1 VALAQRVGRGCG
13 GTFQLSGFIA
23 DRFFVL
29 RFGDKHRSTIRMKN
43 PPVKMNKIQC
53 LPTPPDA
60 QGGFT
65 RREFLTRALG
75 AAALLGFPT
84 IIPATALGRDGKAP
98 PSERVLV
105 GVIGCGV
112 QGRFVPKYEQG
123 GQAEIV
129 ALADP
134 CATAIRDWK
143 AKCGPERV
151 LREYVDFR
159 ELLTSDV
166 DLVHIATGDYWHVP
180 MALMAARAG
189 KHMYVEKPLALS
201 IEQAL
206 ACREIG
212 AEHNVQFQYGTQ
224 QRTSSY
230 TRGVVELLING
241 HIGEVKEVFVFAWPG
256 HSGGACAPTPVPSS
270 LDYQMWLGPAPD
282 APYCPARVKVKGAN
296 NAIFNVY
303 DYTIGFIGIW
313 GAHPYDQF
321 QWWLDE
327 ENLGM
332 PVEVQASGTIPTEG
346 FFDTVSHWDAQ
357 LRYPGGLE
365 VRFCDNITIHKYLPK
380 LEGFAPA
387 GDGVLY
393 LGSKGWL
400 FTSRD
405 KFEASS
411 REILQQV
418 RNPGSRRVVNA
429 GAQHTINL
437 IDAVLGKNK
446 TVTNVESAIRSD
458 ISCHLVDLAIR
469 HGGKVGWD
477 AAANTITG
485 NEPAK
490 LAMRRPM
497 REPWNVLNPKY
508 TS

>member
-1 VALAQRVGRGCG
+1 MKKAPP
-13 GTFQLSGFIA
+13 
-23 DRFFVL
+23 
-29 RFGDKHRSTIRMKN
+29 MKN
-43 PPVKMNKIQC
+43 KAKS
-53 LPTPPDA
+53 PTPPPA
-60 QGGFT
+60 ETGGFT
-65 RREFLTRALG
+65 RREFLTRAVG

-84 IIPATALGRDGKAP
+84 IIPATALGKDGKAP

-105 GVIGCGV
+105 GVIGCGI
-112 QGRFVPKYEQG
+112 QGRFAPKYEQG

-134 CATAIRDWK
+134 CAKAIRDWK

-151 LREYVDFR
+151 LREYADFR
-159 ELLTSDV
+159 ELLSSDV
-166 DLVHIATGDYWHVP
+166 DVVHIATGDYWHVP

-189 KHMYVEKPLALS
+189 KHMYVEKPLGLT
-201 IEQAL
+201 IEQDL
-206 ACREIG
+206 ACREIVS
-212 AEHNVQFQYGTQ
+212 EHKVQFQYGTQ

-256 HSGGACAPTPVPSS
+256 QSGGACVPGPVPAD

-282 APYCPARVKVKGAN
+282 APYCPARVEVKGTN

-327 ENLGM
+327 ENVGM
-332 PVEVQASGTIPTEG
+332 PVEVHASGSIPAEG
-346 FFDTVSHWDAQ
+346 FFNTVTHWDAQ
-357 LRYPGGLE
+357 LRYPNGLE
-365 VRFCDNITIHKYLPK
+365 VRFCDNRTIHKYLPK

-393 LGSKGWL
+393 VGSKGWL

-411 REILQQV
+411 REILQQA
-418 RNPGSRRVVNA
+418 RNPGPRRVVNA
-429 GAQHTINL
+429 GALHTVNL
-437 IDAVLGKNK
+437 IDAILGKNK
-446 TVTNVESAIRSD
+446 TVTTLASAIRSD
-458 ISCHLVDLAIR
+458 VSCHLVDLAIR

-485 NEPAK
+485 NDAAK
-490 LAMRRPM
+490 AGMSRAMRK
-497 REPWNVLNPKY
+497 PWDVLNPKY